1 MLQNDEYLIDERGIA
16 PPKEAALYA
25 HSTGATLAV
34 WRHQGRGP
42 RFIKR
47 GPRIFYSF
55 AEIDRWLRAQP
66 VFSSTAEYNGNLK
79 PSASTPA
86 RSRPAS
92 GNLAPAKIGA
102 PQKSTS
108 GKAA

>member
-1 MLQNDEYLIDERGIA
+1 MSQNDEYLIDQRGIA

-47 GPRIFYSF
+47 GHRIFYSF

-66 VFSSTAEYNGNLK
+66 VFSSTAEYKGNAK
-79 PSASTPA
+79 PSAPIPA
-86 RSRPAS
+86 RSRSAPGDA
-92 GNLAPAKIGA
+92 APAKIGA
-102 PQKSTS
+102 LQKSTS

>member
-1 MLQNDEYLIDERGIA
+1 
-16 PPKEAALYA
+16 
-25 HSTGATLAV
+25 
-34 WRHQGRGP
+34 
-42 RFIKR
+42 
-47 GPRIFYSF
+47 
-55 AEIDRWLRAQP
+55 
-66 VFSSTAEYNGNLK
+66 LK

-86 RSRPAS
+86 RRRPAS